1 MDESEY
7 LGRVRELSA
16 RAWPVDPPR
25 EPHYPIGR
33 SSSPTICGIG
43 RASRQTSQQSISTG
57 TTRHSLSLTI
67 SPTAL
72 LTGGR
77 RENMAVYKVPIVR
90 IVDALPLTAT
100 GNVRKQDLA
109 PLAEQL

>member
-1 MDESEY
+1 MSRITPSGA
-7 LGRVRELSA
+7 L
-16 RAWPVDPPR
+16 P
-25 EPHYPIGR
+25 
-33 SSSPTICGIG
+33 SPTICGIG